1 MANFTHACVIGIAA
15 VLCAHTGQAAE
26 PTLPNPIPVT
36 ETVNGVEIHD
46 PYRWMEQGGAGF
58 DRWAKAEAS
67 HARATLDG
75 IPGRDALQR
84 RIAALDQPGP
94 GVRALQV
101 RNNRWLYRRSPDG
114 SSQLGLYTRLG
125 PTGTETPIDL
135 LARLPQKDG
144 PWSEVDAA
152 RVLSP
157 DGRYLTFGTTQKGE
171 ANPTLRVFDL
181 VAMQLLP
188 DTITWPLWADSNG
201 FRPRWLADS
210 SGFLY
215 VRRPD
220 ANARMDNTARARR
233 GQVFLHTLGQPTSN
247 DRALFGHGLT
257 EGITEADTL
266 YVQGE
271 PDPRWLAIL
280 RRMPEGRELWVLDLS
295 QLGTRGLPPARR
307 IYASDVLVPGYGIH
321 REHLYTLDP
330 ASPRFQLVR
339 FDLTQAAPAPV
350 VALPQQEGVLG
361 QMVAAQDGVYVAE
374 SLLSSARLH
383 VVGASGTRTI
393 PLPEGALV
401 SLDAGI
407 EGRGAWLNLVDWLT
421 PRRGWLLEP
430 GDNTLHELPIAAAAV
445 ATPNATYTSRLHWA
459 IARDGERIP
468 YTLVERRSAPRD
480 GNAYVMM
487 DGYGCFGNVN
497 QPFHWPALEAWLER
511 GGAFVSVALRGGGEL
526 GAEWHRAG
534 RDRNKPAAF
543 EDAIDVAKHLVRTGV
558 TRPGRIGVTGGSCG
572 GMTMGMA
579 ALEAPHLIGAA
590 QLSVGA
596 FDQWRMAGLSAAGAR
611 SIRDIGD
618 PATAEGTRR
627 ILALSP
633 YMQLLDGAPRPA
645 LLIGSGAT
653 DYTIPLWVGGKMV
666 ARARAASPA
675 GKPVL
680 WNIEWTAGHNAG
692 VDYVQLDTDQMA
704 FMFWQLGHP
713 DFQPGKAVPQANA
726 R

>member
-1 MANFTHACVIGIAA
+1 MGQTVANGIRSRLIGIAA
-15 VLCAHTGQAAE
+15 ALPLLAANATE
-26 PTLPNPIPVT
+26 PTLPPPIPVT

-46 PYRWMEQGGAGF
+46 PYRWMEQGGAQF
-58 DRWAKAEAS
+58 DQWAKAEAN
-67 HARATLDG
+67 HARSALDA
-75 IPGRDALQR
+75 IPGRDALYR

-94 GVRALQV
+94 GVRDLQV
-101 RNNRWLYRRSPDG
+101 RNNRWLYRRAATG
-114 SSQLGLYTRLG
+114 STKLALFARVG
-125 PTGTETPIDL
+125 PHGAETAVDL
-135 LARLPQKDG
+135 LARLPQADG
-144 PWSEVDAA
+144 PWSEVAAA

-157 DGRYLTFGTTQKGE
+157 NGRYLTFGTTQKGE
-171 ANPTLRVFDL
+171 ESPTLRVFDL
-181 VAMQLLP
+181 EAMRLLP
-188 DTITWPLWADSNG
+188 DTIPWPLWADSNG

-210 SGFLY
+210 SGFFY

-220 ANARMDNTARARR
+220 ADARMDNTARARR
-233 GQVFLHTLGQPTSN
+233 GQVFLHALGTPTSE

-257 EGITEADTL
+257 EGITETDTL
-266 YVQGE
+266 YVQGD
-271 PDPRWLAIL
+271 PDPRWLPIL
-280 RRMPEGRELWVLDLS
+280 RRMPEGREIWVIDLA
-295 QLGTRGLPPARR
+295 QLGKRGLPPARR
-307 IYASDVLVPGYGIH
+307 IYASDVLMAGYGVH
-321 REHLYTLDP
+321 RDHLYTLDP
-330 ASPRFQLVR
+330 AAPRFQLVR
-339 FDLTQAAPAPV
+339 FDLTQAAPSSIV
-350 VALPQQEGVLG
+350 SLPQQEGVLR
-361 QMVAAQDGVYVAE
+361 QMTTSQDGVYVAE
-374 SLLSSARLH
+374 SLLSRARLH

-393 PLPEGALV
+393 SLPEGALV
-401 SLDAGI
+401 SLDPGI
-407 EGRGAWLNLVDWLT
+407 EGAGAWLNLVDWLT
-421 PRRGWLLEP
+421 PRRGWLVAP
-430 GDNTLHELPIAAAAV
+430 GDGTLREPPMAANSGAA
-445 ATPNATYTSRLHWA
+445 TSDKYVSRIHWA

-468 YTLVERRSAPRD
+468 YTLVESRTAPRD

-487 DGYGCFGNVN
+487 DGYGCFGTVN
-497 QPFHWPALEAWLER
+497 PPFHWPALEAWLER
-511 GGAFVSVALRGGGEL
+511 GGAFASVAMRGGGEL

-579 ALEAPHLIGAA
+579 ALEAPHLIAAA

-596 FDQWRMAGLSAAGAR
+596 FDLWRMAGLSAAGAR

-618 PATAEGTRR
+618 PATPEGTRR

-666 ARARAASPA
+666 ARARAALPA

-680 WNIEWTAGHNAG
+680 WNIEWEAGHNAG

-713 DFQPGKAVPQANA
+713 DFQP